1 MRTPPSSPSS
11 PSTTFFIDQGKKF
24 GEDFAT
30 CWCTDTDVS
39 PSDVIVQLLKQL
51 EGCTRMAGE
60 LVDLVDF
67 SPSEKLFPSSPISTS
82 SISSQLSGFEALG
95 LWDIPTIP
103 APDSIS
109 GGPTPDLA
117 PGPHPFNPSDRIN
130 PNGPIG
136 LYVPGELTLDGHAQ
150 CMYNGFVYDVPLP
163 SENGQLYL
171 VTVGRRV
178 GITVGW

>member
-1 MRTPPSSPSS
+1 M
-11 PSTTFFIDQGKKF
+11 G
-24 GEDFAT
+24 GDFVT
-30 CWCTDTDVS
+30 CWCTSADAS

-51 EGCTRMAGE
+51 EGCTRMATA
-60 LVDLVDF
+60 LIDLVEF
-67 SPSEKLFPSSPISTS
+67 SPSKKLFPSSPISTA
-82 SISSQLSGFEALG
+82 SISSHLSGFESLG
-95 LWDIPTIP
+95 LWDVPTVHT
-103 APDSIS
+103 PDPIS
-109 GGPTPDLA
+109 SRPTPDADLA
-117 PGPHPFNPSDRIN
+117 TGPHPFNPSDPIN

-136 LYVPGELTLDGHAQ
+136 LYIPGELTLDGHAQ

>member
-1 MRTPPSSPSS
+1 
-11 PSTTFFIDQGKKF
+11 
-24 GEDFAT
+24 
-30 CWCTDTDVS
+30 
-39 PSDVIVQLLKQL
+39 
-51 EGCTRMAGE
+51 MAGE

-67 SPSEKLFPSSPISTS
+67 SPSKKLFPSSPISTS
-82 SISSQLSGFEALG
+82 SISSQLSRFEALG
-95 LWDIPTIP
+95 LWDIPTIS
-103 APDSIS
+103 ALDSIS

-136 LYVPGELTLDGHAQ
+136 LYVPGKLTLDGHAQ
-150 CMYNGFVYDVPLP
+150 CMYNGFVYDIPLP

-171 VTVGRRV
+171 VTIGRRV